1 MNLRKRIIFEL
12 ERLRRKN
19 LQQLHPL
26 QQLFWE
32 STLRCNVHC
41 LHCGSDCSSSETT
54 PDMPAEDFLRVI
66 DQSITPHVD
75 PHKVLIII
83 SGGEPLMRKDLAQVG
98 AALKQRGYPWGM
110 VTNGLALTEKRF
122 KELLAAGLRSIA
134 ISFDGLE
141 LDHNWLRQ
149 HPLAFEGATRAIKL
163 AAQFGV
169 QEFRSLEV
177 LISTEGLERVSANAN
192 GQENTTEQAQS
203 AAEPLNSSSA
213 ASAPLNSSSAAS
225 EPLNLGTSEPLN
237 SSSAT
242 SEPLNRGE
250 ASPEQRSALVWDVVT
265 CVNQRTINQLDEIQ
279 QYLWSIG
286 VRNWR
291 LITIDPMGRAAENPE
306 LILTHEQHRQ
316 VLEYIKEKRKEGL
329 HISYS
334 CEGFMPEYEMEIR
347 DHLFHCAAGISIAS
361 ILVDGSISAC
371 TSVRGKYYQGN
382 IYKDDFWEVWENG
395 FKDYRNR
402 KWMKK
407 LEPCNDCKLWRY
419 CEGGGMHLRR
429 EDGALMLCHHN
440 KLQGE

>member
-1 MNLRKRIIFEL
+1 MLTSNSRKNKPHYTTIHHTTQRIMHLRKRIIFEL

-41 LHCGSDCSSSETT
+41 LHCGSDCSSSEIT

-66 DQSITPHVD
+66 DQSVTPHVD

-83 SGGEPLMRKDLAQVG
+83 SGGEPLMRKDLAEVG

-122 KELLAAGLRSIA
+122 KELMQSGLRSMA

-149 HPLAFEGATRAIKL
+149 HPLAFDGATRAIKL
-163 AAQFGV
+163 AAA
-169 QEFRSLEV
+169 
-177 LISTEGLERVSANAN
+177 T
-192 GQENTTEQAQS
+192 
-203 AAEPLNSSSA
+203 PL
-213 ASAPLNSSSAAS
+213 L
-225 EPLNLGTSEPLN
+225 T
-237 SSSAT
+237 
-242 SEPLNRGE
+242 
-250 ASPEQRSALVWDVVT
+250 WDVVT
-265 CVNQRTINQLDEIQ
+265 CVNQRTINQLDEMQ

-291 LITIDPMGRAAENPE
+291 LITIDPMGRAEENPE
-306 LILTHEQHRQ
+306 LLLTPDQHRQ
-316 VLEYIKEKRKEGL
+316 LLDSIREKRKQGL

-334 CEGFMPEYEMEIR
+334 CEGFMPDYELEVR
-347 DHLFHCAAGISIAS
+347 DHLFHCAAGVSVAS
-361 ILVDGSISAC
+361 ILIDGSISAC

-395 FKDYRNR
+395 FKDYRDR
-402 KWMKK
+402 KWMRKI
-407 LEPCNDCKLWRY
+407 EPCKDCKLFRY

-429 EDGALMLCHHN
+429 EDGSLMLCHHR
-440 KLQGE
+440 KLNN

>member
-1 MNLRKRIIFEL
+1 MIDVQIDDNCLKNIPMNLRKRIIFEL

-41 LHCGSDCSSSETT
+41 LHCGSDCSSSEVT

-66 DQSITPHVD
+66 DQSVTPHVD

-122 KELLAAGLRSIA
+122 KELMAAGLRSIA

-163 AAQFGV
+163 AAQYRV
-169 QEFRSLEV
+169 QRG
-177 LISTEGLERVSANAN
+177 STVVQHSSKLSNTEREALNN
-192 GQENTTEQAQS
+192 IEQAL
-203 AAEPLNSSSA
+203 APAEQPN
-213 ASAPLNSSSAAS
+213 
-225 EPLNLGTSEPLN
+225 G
-237 SSSAT
+237 
-242 SEPLNRGE
+242 
-250 ASPEQRSALVWDVVT
+250 LVWDVVT
-265 CVNQRTINQLDEIQ
+265 CVNQRTINQLDEMQ

-306 LILTHEQHRQ
+306 LILTPEQHRQ
-316 VLEYIKEKRKEGL
+316 VLEYIREKRKEGL

-361 ILVDGSISAC
+361 ILIDGSISAC

-395 FKDYRNR
+395 FEPYRNR

-407 LEPCNDCKLWRY
+407 LEPCNNCKLFRY

-440 KLQGE
+440 KLIVNN

>member
-1 MNLRKRIIFEL
+1 MNFRKRIIFEL

-41 LHCGSDCSSSETT
+41 LHCGSDCSSSEVT

-66 DQSITPHVD
+66 DQSVTPHVD

-83 SGGEPLMRKDLAQVG
+83 SGGEPLMRKDLAEVG

-122 KELLAAGLRSIA
+122 RELIAAGLRSMA
-134 ISFDGLE
+134 ISFDGME

-163 AAQFGV
+163 AAATL
-169 QEFRSLEV
+169 SL
-177 LISTEGLERVSANAN
+177 T
-192 GQENTTEQAQS
+192 
-203 AAEPLNSSSA
+203 
-213 ASAPLNSSSAAS
+213 
-225 EPLNLGTSEPLN
+225 
-237 SSSAT
+237 
-242 SEPLNRGE
+242 
-250 ASPEQRSALVWDVVT
+250 WDVVT
-265 CVNQRTINQLDEIQ
+265 CVNQRSIKQLDEMQ

-291 LITIDPMGRAAENPE
+291 LITIDPMGRAADNPE
-306 LILTHEQHRQ
+306 LQLTPEQHRY
-316 VLEYIKEKRKEGL
+316 VLDYIREKRKQGL

-334 CEGFMPEYEMEIR
+334 CEGFMPDYEMEIR
-347 DHLFHCAAGISIAS
+347 DHLFHCAAGVSVAS
-361 ILVDGSISAC
+361 ILIDGSISAC

-382 IYKDDFWEVWENG
+382 IYHDDFWEVWENG

-402 KWMKK
+402 EWMRK
-407 LEPCNDCKLWRY
+407 LAPCNECKLFRY

-429 EDGALMLCHHN
+429 EDGSLMLCHYR
-440 KLQGE
+440 KLNN

>member
-1 MNLRKRIIFEL
+1 MNIRKRIILEL

-19 LQQLHPL
+19 LQLLHPL

-32 STLRCNVHC
+32 STLRCNVRC
-41 LHCGSDCSSSETT
+41 LHCGSDCSSSDFT

-66 DQSITPHVD
+66 DQSVTPHVD

-83 SGGEPLMRKDLAQVG
+83 SGGEPLMRKDLAEVG

-122 KELLAAGLRSIA
+122 KELMAAGLRSIA

-163 AAQFGV
+163 AAA
-169 QEFRSLEV
+169 
-177 LISTEGLERVSANAN
+177 T
-192 GQENTTEQAQS
+192 
-203 AAEPLNSSSA
+203 PL
-213 ASAPLNSSSAAS
+213 L
-225 EPLNLGTSEPLN
+225 T
-237 SSSAT
+237 
-242 SEPLNRGE
+242 
-250 ASPEQRSALVWDVVT
+250 WDVVT
-265 CVNQRTINQLDEIQ
+265 CVNQRTINQLDEMQ

-291 LITIDPMGRAAENPE
+291 LITIDPMGRAEENPE
-306 LILTHEQHRQ
+306 LLLTPDQHRQ
-316 VLEYIKEKRKEGL
+316 LLDYIREKRKQGL

-334 CEGFMPEYEMEIR
+334 CEGFMPDYEMEVR

-361 ILVDGSISAC
+361 ILIDGSISAC

-382 IYKDDFWEVWENG
+382 IYKDDFWDVWENR
-395 FKDYRNR
+395 FEPYRNR
-402 KWMKK
+402 EWMRK
-407 LEPCNDCKLWRY
+407 LEPCNTCKLFRY

-429 EDGALMLCHHN
+429 EDGSLMLCHHH
-440 KLQGE
+440 KMTRG

>member
-41 LHCGSDCSSSETT
+41 LHCGSDCSSSEIT

-66 DQSITPHVD
+66 DQSVTPHVD

-83 SGGEPLMRKDLAQVG
+83 SGGEPLMRKDLAEVG

-122 KELLAAGLRSIA
+122 KELLAAGLRSMA

-163 AAQFGV
+163 AAQYGV
-169 QEFRSLEV
+169 QRG
-177 LISTEGLERVSANAN
+177 STVVQHSSKLSNTEREALNN
-192 GQENTTEQAQS
+192 IEQ
-203 AAEPLNSSSA
+203 
-213 ASAPLNSSSAAS
+213 ASAPA
-225 EPLNLGTSEPLN
+225 
-237 SSSAT
+237 
-242 SEPLNRGE
+242 
-250 ASPEQRSALVWDVVT
+250 EQPNGLVWDVVT
-265 CVNQRTINQLDEIQ
+265 CVNQRKINQLDEMQ
-279 QYLWSIG
+279 QHLWSIG

-306 LILTHEQHRQ
+306 LILTPEQHRH
-316 VLEYIKEKRKEGL
+316 VLDYIREKRKQGL

-334 CEGFMPEYEMEIR
+334 CEGFMPDYEMEVR
-347 DHLFHCAAGISIAS
+347 DHLFHCAAGVSIAS
-361 ILVDGSISAC
+361 ILIDGSISAC

-382 IYKDDFWEVWENG
+382 IYKDDFWEVWENC
-395 FKDYRNR
+395 FEPYRNR

-407 LEPCNDCKLWRY
+407 LEPCNNCKLFRY

-429 EDGALMLCHHN
+429 EDGALMLCHQN
-440 KLQGE
+440 KIQGNFNS

>member
-41 LHCGSDCSSSETT
+41 LHCGSDCSSSEIT
-54 PDMPAEDFLRVI
+54 PDMPAEAFLRVI
-66 DQSITPHVD
+66 DQSVTPHVD

-83 SGGEPLMRKDLAQVG
+83 SGGEPLMRKDLAEVG

-122 KELLAAGLRSIA
+122 KELMAAGLRSMA

-163 AAQFGV
+163 AAEYNRMV
-169 QEFRSLEV
+169 
-177 LISTEGLERVSANAN
+177 
-192 GQENTTEQAQS
+192 
-203 AAEPLNSSSA
+203 AAKTSFP
-213 ASAPLNSSSAAS
+213 S
-225 EPLNLGTSEPLN
+225 E
-237 SSSAT
+237 
-242 SEPLNRGE
+242 GE
-250 ASPEQRSALVWDVVT
+250 ARRGLLVWDVVT
-265 CVNQRTINQLDEIQ
+265 CVNQRTILQLDEMRE
-279 QYLWSIG
+279 YLWSIG

-306 LILTHEQHRQ
+306 LLLTPEQHRQ
-316 VLEYIKEKRKEGL
+316 LLDYIREKRKQGL

-334 CEGFMPEYEMEIR
+334 CEGFMPDYELEVR
-347 DHLFHCAAGISIAS
+347 DHLFHCAAGVSVAS
-361 ILVDGSISAC
+361 ILIDGSISAC
-371 TSVRGKYYQGN
+371 TSIRGKYYQGN
-382 IYKDDFWEVWENG
+382 IYKDDFWQVWENG
-395 FKDYRNR
+395 FADYRNR
-402 KWMKK
+402 QWMKQK
-407 LEPCNDCKLWRY
+407 EPCKDCQLFRY

-429 EDGALMLCHHN
+429 EDGSLMLCHQN
-440 KLQGE
+440 KITTFD

>member
-19 LQQLHPL
+19 LQHLHPL

-41 LHCGSDCSSSETT
+41 LHCGSDCSSSELT

-66 DQSITPHVD
+66 DKSVTPHAD

-122 KELLAAGLRSIA
+122 KELMAAGLRSIA

-163 AAQFGV
+163 AAQYGV
-169 QEFRSLEV
+169 QRG
-177 LISTEGLERVSANAN
+177 STVVQHGSKLSKTEREALNN
-192 GQENTTEQAQS
+192 MEQAL
-203 AAEPLNSSSA
+203 APAEQPNGLI
-213 ASAPLNSSSAAS
+213 
-225 EPLNLGTSEPLN
+225 
-237 SSSAT
+237 
-242 SEPLNRGE
+242 
-250 ASPEQRSALVWDVVT
+250 WDVVT
-265 CVNQRTINQLDEIQ
+265 CVNQRTINQLDEMQ
-279 QYLWSIG
+279 QHLWSIG

-306 LILTHEQHRQ
+306 LILTPEQHRH
-316 VLEYIKEKRKEGL
+316 VLDYIREKRKQGL

-334 CEGFMPEYEMEIR
+334 CEGFMPDYEMEVR

-361 ILVDGSISAC
+361 ILIDGSISAC

-395 FKDYRNR
+395 FEPYRNR

-407 LEPCNDCKLWRY
+407 LEPCNNCKLFRY

-429 EDGALMLCHHN
+429 EDGALMLCHQN
-440 KLQGE
+440 KIQGNFNS

>member
-1 MNLRKRIIFEL
+1 MVAIFGNHKYDKVDNTQVMTIRQRILFEL

-41 LHCGSDCSSSETT
+41 LHCGSDCSSSEVT

-122 KELLAAGLRSIA
+122 KELMASGLRSMA
-134 ISFDGLE
+134 ISFDGMQ
-141 LDHNWLRQ
+141 DNHNWLRQ

-163 AAQFGV
+163 AAAMP
-169 QEFRSLEV
+169 S
-177 LISTEGLERVSANAN
+177 
-192 GQENTTEQAQS
+192 
-203 AAEPLNSSSA
+203 
-213 ASAPLNSSSAAS
+213 
-225 EPLNLGTSEPLN
+225 
-237 SSSAT
+237 
-242 SEPLNRGE
+242 
-250 ASPEQRSALVWDVVT
+250 LVWDVVT
-265 CVNQRTINQLDEIQ
+265 CVNQRTILQLDEMRE
-279 QYLWSIG
+279 YLWSIG

-306 LILTHEQHRQ
+306 LLLTPEQHRY
-316 VLEYIKEKRKEGL
+316 LLNYIREKRKEGL

-334 CEGFMPEYEMEIR
+334 CEGFMPDYEMEIR
-347 DHLFHCAAGISIAS
+347 DHLFHCAAGVSVAS
-361 ILVDGSISAC
+361 ILIDGSISAC
-371 TSVRGKYYQGN
+371 TSIRGKYYQGN
-382 IYKDDFWEVWENG
+382 IYTDDFWQVWENG
-395 FKDYRNR
+395 FADYRNR
-402 KWMKK
+402 QWMKQK
-407 LEPCNDCKLWRY
+407 EPCKDCQLFRY

-429 EDGALMLCHHN
+429 EDGSLMLCHQN
-440 KLQGE
+440 KITTFD

>member
-1 MNLRKRIIFEL
+1 MNLRKRVIFEL

-41 LHCGSDCSSSETT
+41 LHCGSDCSSSEVT

-66 DQSITPHVD
+66 DQSVTPHVD

-83 SGGEPLMRKDLAQVG
+83 SGGEPLMRKDLAEVG

-122 KELLAAGLRSIA
+122 KELMAAGLRSIA

-163 AAQFGV
+163 AAA
-169 QEFRSLEV
+169 
-177 LISTEGLERVSANAN
+177 T
-192 GQENTTEQAQS
+192 
-203 AAEPLNSSSA
+203 PL
-213 ASAPLNSSSAAS
+213 L
-225 EPLNLGTSEPLN
+225 T
-237 SSSAT
+237 
-242 SEPLNRGE
+242 
-250 ASPEQRSALVWDVVT
+250 WDVVT
-265 CVNQRTINQLDEIQ
+265 CVNQRTINQLEEMQ

-291 LITIDPMGRAAENPE
+291 LITIDPMGRAEENPE
-306 LILTHEQHRQ
+306 LLLTPDQHRQ
-316 VLEYIKEKRKEGL
+316 LLDYIREKRKQGL

-334 CEGFMPEYEMEIR
+334 CEGFMPDYELEVR
-347 DHLFHCAAGISIAS
+347 DHLFHCAAGVSVAS
-361 ILVDGSISAC
+361 ILIDGSISAC
-371 TSVRGKYYQGN
+371 TSIRGKYYQGN
-382 IYKDDFWEVWENG
+382 IYKDDFWDVWENR
-395 FKDYRNR
+395 FEPYRNR
-402 KWMKK
+402 KWMRQ
-407 LEPCNDCKLWRY
+407 LEPCNNCKLFRY

-429 EDGALMLCHHN
+429 EDGVLMLCHYC
-440 KLQGE
+440 KLNS

>member
-41 LHCGSDCSSSETT
+41 LHCGSDCSSSEVT

-66 DQSITPHVD
+66 DQSVTPHVD

-83 SGGEPLMRKDLAQVG
+83 SGGEPLMRTDLAQVG
-98 AALKQRGYPWGM
+98 AALKRRGYTWGM

-149 HPLAFEGATRAIKL
+149 HPLSFEGATRAIKL
-163 AAQFGV
+163 AAA
-169 QEFRSLEV
+169 
-177 LISTEGLERVSANAN
+177 T
-192 GQENTTEQAQS
+192 
-203 AAEPLNSSSA
+203 PL
-213 ASAPLNSSSAAS
+213 L
-225 EPLNLGTSEPLN
+225 T
-237 SSSAT
+237 
-242 SEPLNRGE
+242 
-250 ASPEQRSALVWDVVT
+250 WDVVT
-265 CVNQRTINQLDEIQ
+265 CVNQRTINQLDEMQ

-291 LITIDPMGRAAENPE
+291 LITIDPMGRAEENPE
-306 LILTHEQHRQ
+306 LLLTPDQHRQ
-316 VLEYIKEKRKEGL
+316 LLDYIREKRKQGL

-334 CEGFMPEYEMEIR
+334 CEGFMPDYELEVR
-347 DHLFHCAAGISIAS
+347 DHLFHCAAGVSVAS
-361 ILVDGSISAC
+361 ILIDGSISAC
-371 TSVRGKYYQGN
+371 TSIRGKYYQGN
-382 IYKDDFWEVWENG
+382 IYKDDFWDVWENR
-395 FKDYRNR
+395 FEPYRNR
-402 KWMKK
+402 KWMRQ
-407 LEPCNDCKLWRY
+407 LEPCNNCKLFRY

-429 EDGALMLCHHN
+429 EDGLLMLCHHN
-440 KLQGE
+440 KLKI